1 MRTRDFH
8 NLTDEQ
14 WEVIKSLIP
23 APKHGGRPRTTDV
36 RDVIDGLLY
45 LVRTGCQWRMLPANY
60 PPHQTVYTY
69 FRKWKRDG
77 TFRRIYRYLY
87 LSERQQDG
95 RAPTPS
101 VVCIDSQ
108 SVKTSKAG
116 GDRGYDGGKRVKGR
130 KRHLA
135 VDSQGVMLDA
145 AITPAN
151 VHDTKGGKRVLSRVA
166 RWLKV
171 PVVKLCA
178 DGTYDGKPF
187 RSWVKNTLG
196 ATVEVAKNLAQAA
209 KKFVPA
215 KQRWVVE
222 RTFGWFGDYRRLT
235 IDYERLKSSSLAMI
249 RIAMSALLLRRIC

>member
-60 PPHQTVYTY
+60 PPRQTVYTY
-69 FRKWKRDG
+69 FRKWKKDG

-87 LSERQQDG
+87 LSERQRSG
-95 RAPTPS
+95 RAPAPS
-101 VVCIDSQ
+101 IICIDSQ
-108 SVKTSKAG
+108 SVKTSRAG
-116 GDRGYDGGKRVKGR
+116 GDRDFDGGKKVKGR

-151 VHDTKGGKRVLSRVA
+151 IHDTKGGKRVLSRVA
-166 RWLKV
+166 RWLKT
-171 PVVKLCA
+171 PVAKVYA
-178 DGTYDGKPF
+178 DGTYNGKPF
-187 RSWVKNTLG
+187 RSLVQKILG
-196 ATVEVAKNLAQAA
+196 ATVEIEKNLAP
-209 KKFVPA
+209 KLKRFVPA
-215 KQRWVVE
+215 KSD
-222 RTFGWFGDYRRLT
+222 G
-235 IDYERLKSSSLAMI
+235 
-249 RIAMSALLLRRIC
+249 